1 MRRFLITLGF
11 MTRIP
16 VSQKIP
22 FKEGDLEKGIVYFPI
37 IGLLLGGISAAFYQ
51 IAMLFFP
58 KSFAVLLAITSNL
71 FLTGAF
77 HLDGLCDTVDGIY
90 SARTKERM
98 LEIMKDSH
106 IGTNGVA
113 ALVLDLAFKY
123 IGIYYSPI
131 PVLTILILPVA
142 GKMIQGVMGY
152 RAVYPRE
159 KGLGL
164 FVGTV
169 TKGRTIMSYSIGAI
183 ILMVGLSMMNWYI
196 GKPAIFSG
204 TGMEYRLLN
213 GGVVGAIFSMIL
225 LVAWCTAPNR
235 APATQGAASGRKY
248 GSESGTAE
256 RCPCQ
261 TSVRRRLMPGRNP
274 AWQQRRFPM
283 QRR

>member
-37 IGLLLGGISAAFYQ
+37 IGLLLGGISASFYQ

-183 ILMVGLSMMNWYI
+183 ILMVGLSIMNWYI

-225 LVAWCTAPNR
+225 LVAAVWFRKYIEKKIGGITGDVM
-235 APATQGAASGRKY
+235 GAASELCEIILLFLLNIHQL
-248 GSESGTAE
+248 S
-256 RCPCQ
+256 
-261 TSVRRRLMPGRNP
+261 
-274 AWQQRRFPM
+274 
-283 QRR
+283 